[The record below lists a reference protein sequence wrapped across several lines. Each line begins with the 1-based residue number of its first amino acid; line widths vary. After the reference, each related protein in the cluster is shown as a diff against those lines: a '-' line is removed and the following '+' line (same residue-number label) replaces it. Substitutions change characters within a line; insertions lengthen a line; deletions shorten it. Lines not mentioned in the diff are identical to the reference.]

1 MPTRFSLHTVT
12 ASFDDEDHEEDEDG
26 SENLEVL
33 RGAFQELNGERRED
47 ASHAGEQEAKEILA
61 AIV

>member
-1 MPTRFSLHTVT
+1 MT

-33 RGAFQELNGERRED
+33 RGALQELNGERPED

-61 AIV
+61 AMV